1 MHVYICAQPS
11 TRVITTFAFTRRPT
25 CQGFDTHHPHTWGGI
40 PRGCSPPLCKPT
52 SVQRFGLHTQAHH
65 SHHCHMYAYICMK
78 MCIYVSIELIMI
90 EAWSLSRF
98 DIPLNKGGCMY
109 CRGGIRGWVCMPWMC
124 VDVCG
129 WQGDCRRCG
138 GGDMCNMCVLCGNM
152 CVTCVEY
159 VCNIGAP
166 MRVMCV

>member
-78 MCIYVSIELIMI
+78 MCIYVSIELIMF
-90 EAWSLSRF
+90 ETWSLSRF
-98 DIPLNKGGCMY
+98 ASFEQRCMY
-109 CRGGIRGWVCMPWMC
+109 VLQGWHTRLGVHAMDVRGCVWMA
-124 VDVCG
+124 G
-129 WQGDCRRCG
+129 RLSSMWGRRH
-138 GGDMCNMCVLCGNM
+138 V
-152 CVTCVEY
+152 
-159 VCNIGAP
+159 
-166 MRVMCV
+166 